1 MKLNGNKTFNRPM
14 LTDGGLET
22 TLIFHHGIDLPHFAA
37 FELLNKPA
45 YRSVVMDYY
54 KPYLTL
60 AKKYHTGFILE
71 SATWRAN
78 PDWAY
83 RMGYTQKELIDIN
96 QLAIRQLQT
105 LKEAY
110 QDDVVP
116 MIISGCIGPRS
127 DGYKV
132 GQKMS
137 VAEAQD
143 YHHLQ
148 IAAFKEAGADIT
160 SAMTINYVEE
170 AQGIVAAAKE
180 MELSVVISFTVETDG
195 NLPSGMSLREAI
207 EKTDRDSN
215 NYPSHYMINCA
226 HPSHF
231 AHQLNFDATWTGR
244 IAGIRANASCKSHAE
259 LDEAVELDT
268 GDKED
273 LANWYIT
280 LQNKLP
286 NLQVYGGCCGTDDS
300 HIALICDRVLH

>member
-1 MKLNGNKTFNRPM
+1 MKLNRNKLFNQPM

-45 YRSVVMDYY
+45 YRGVVMEYY
-54 KPYLTL
+54 QPYLTL

-83 RMGYTQKELIDIN
+83 KMGYTQKELMDIN

-105 LKEAY
+105 LKAGY
-110 QDDVVP
+110 QEDIVL
-116 MIISGCIGPRS
+116 MMISGCIGPRS
-127 DGYKV
+127 DGYRV
-132 GQKMS
+132 AHKMG
-137 VAEAQD
+137 VAEAKD

-180 MELSVVISFTVETDG
+180 MNLPVVISFTVETDG

-207 EKTDRDSN
+207 EKTDRDSYH
-215 NYPSHYMINCA
+215 YPSHYMINCA

-231 AHQLNFDATWTGR
+231 AHQLNSDATWTER

-259 LDEAVELDT
+259 LDEATELDT

-273 LANWYIT
+273 LANWYVT

-300 HIALICDRVLH
+300 HIALICDRLWH